1 MVNVNSGKNDELLEA
16 CPALRDYMTLVN
28 RIRENR
34 GQGND
39 VEDAIDKAVVS
50 CIEDDVLKEFLLKHR
65 TEVFDVCITEF
76 NKDVYE
82 EGIRAEGEAEGR
94 AEERKR
100 LLEQLQRAG
109 LLQPEQAAQYAA
121 VM

>member
-1 MVNVNSGKNDELLEA
+1 
-16 CPALRDYMTLVN
+16 MTLVN

-65 TEVFDVCITEF
+65 TEVLDVCITEF

-82 EGIRAEGEAEGR
+82 EGIRAEGREARGFENAR
-94 AEERKR
+94 AMLADNMDISLIVKYS
-100 LLEQLQRAG
+100 G
-109 LLQPEQAAQYAA
+109 LTESQVLSLNESMAEYS
-121 VM
+121 VN

>member
-1 MVNVNSGKNDELLEA
+1 
-16 CPALRDYMTLVN
+16 MTLVN

-65 TEVFDVCITEF
+65 TEVLDVCITEF

-82 EGIRAEGEAEGR
+82 EGIRAEGMLFMLYSLVKDGFLSVKEA
-94 AEERKR
+94 
-100 LLEQLQRAG
+100 
-109 LLQPEQAAQYAA
+109 AARSN
-121 VM
+121 